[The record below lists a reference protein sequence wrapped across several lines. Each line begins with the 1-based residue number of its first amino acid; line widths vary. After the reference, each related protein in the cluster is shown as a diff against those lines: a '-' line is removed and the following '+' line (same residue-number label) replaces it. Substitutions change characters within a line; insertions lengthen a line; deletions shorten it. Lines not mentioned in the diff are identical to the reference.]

1 MKTRS
6 LLPVVLTIA
15 TTFAAAA
22 HAGYRMTAFGNTSG
36 FQEIM
41 AEDYDGASHL
51 LSVRS
56 YVNDR
61 YARLSNLCV
70 SQLKS
75 NAPEDALDT
84 CDRALMVAPGDLSSL
99 VGPMLYKRAKILTH
113 LYSNRGV
120 VRAVIGDV
128 FGARADFERALTL
141 DADNDNA
148 RLNLERISA
157 ADLARQN

>member
-1 MKTRS
+1 MKTRN
-6 LLPVVLTIA
+6 LFLAVLAFA
-15 TTFAAAA
+15 TTFAATA
-22 HAGYRMTAFGNTSG
+22 HAGYRMTAFGNTPG
-36 FQEIM
+36 FQELM

-61 YARLSNLCV
+61 YARLSNLCI

-75 NAPEDALDT
+75 HAPEDALDT
-84 CDRALMVAPGDLSSL
+84 CDRALVVAPGDLSSL
-99 VGPMLYKRAKILTH
+99 VSPLLHQRAKILTH

-120 VRAVIGDV
+120 VRAVTGDV

-148 RLNLERISA
+148 RLNLEHISA
-157 ADLARQN
+157 ADVARQN